1 MCLSIAEIYRTVTYC
16 RDIALSKCE
25 ANNSGTLN
33 ISLVELRR
41 YYSRGVGTIQNS
53 DHPQTRS
60 FRLLTDR
67 VLCYK
72 MLLFTCPSTS
82 LNEPNIKG
90 VNWRLPDEQPNRT
103 SRNKEARRTI
113 GLFLH
118 FRLVGI
124 VLNSTPFAFSRRWD
138 EKGQRDLHL
147 SDLSIRH
154 VGYDSYVMWI
164 IAYGYS
170 SNSAVH

>member
-41 YYSRGVGTIQNS
+41 YYSRGVGTSTDRLSDVASAAAMIVYGGLWFAFCLVFVLWFCCIGIQNS

-90 VNWRLPDEQPNRT
+90 VN
-103 SRNKEARRTI
+103 
-113 GLFLH
+113 
-118 FRLVGI
+118 
-124 VLNSTPFAFSRRWD
+124 
-138 EKGQRDLHL
+138 
-147 SDLSIRH
+147 
-154 VGYDSYVMWI
+154 
-164 IAYGYS
+164 
-170 SNSAVH
+170 

>member
-25 ANNSGTLN
+25 AKNSGTLN

-41 YYSRGVGTIQNS
+41 YYSRGVGTSTDRLSDVASAAAMVYMVYGLHLLGFVLWFCCIGIQNS

-90 VNWRLPDEQPNRT
+90 VN
-103 SRNKEARRTI
+103 
-113 GLFLH
+113 
-118 FRLVGI
+118 
-124 VLNSTPFAFSRRWD
+124 
-138 EKGQRDLHL
+138 
-147 SDLSIRH
+147 
-154 VGYDSYVMWI
+154 
-164 IAYGYS
+164 
-170 SNSAVH
+170 